1 VPEARPEPGRRESPP
16 FSRETLHFVQG
27 DVFSD
32 GIQSRAAT
40 GALLLLHKIGYTFPR
55 LIETMTTQIRN
66 FCIIAH
72 VDHGKSTLADRLLQ
86 LTGTISDREMTEQV
100 LDTMD
105 LEREKGVTIKASAVR
120 MNYKASDGVEYEL
133 NLIDTPGHVDF
144 GYEVS
149 RALYACEGAV
159 LVVDAT
165 QGIEAQTLANLY
177 SAIEANLE
185 IIPVINKTDLP
196 SARPDEVAED
206 VGSLLGVEPESVI
219 QISAKAGLNVES
231 VLEAIVEKVPP
242 PADKNEAPLRALI
255 FDSHYDSYKGVIA
268 YIRVIEGEI
277 KAGETLRMMATRVDM
292 KPVEIGIFSP
302 VMKPVKSLSAGEV
315 GYIATG
321 LKTVHECRV
330 GDTVTHPAGA
340 AATEPLPGYRHPK
353 PMVFAGIYPVDA
365 DDYSDLREALDKLQ
379 LNDASLVFQPET
391 SQALGFGFRAGFLGL
406 FHMEI
411 IQERIEREYEM
422 NVLFTA
428 PSVEYEVLLI
438 DNSTLLIDSPAEL
451 PDESKIVEIRE
462 PWMNI
467 EIITPTDYYGPIM
480 ELVTRRRG
488 EFKGPEYPAPHRVQ
502 LNYTIPLSELIVG
515 FFDELK
521 SRTKGYAS
529 LDYQFAEYRPDKLQ
543 KLEILVNGEPVDS
556 LASIVHEKD
565 AYHRGQRFITKLKSI
580 IPRQLFDVAIQ
591 ASSGGRVISRANV
604 KATRKDVLAKCYGGD
619 ITRKKKLLEKQKK
632 GKKRLKM
639 VGNVEIPQDAFMAVL
654 KLDEE

>member
-1 VPEARPEPGRRESPP
+1 
-16 FSRETLHFVQG
+16 
-27 DVFSD
+27 
-32 GIQSRAAT
+32 
-40 GALLLLHKIGYTFPR
+40 
-55 LIETMTTQIRN
+55 MTDHIRN

-86 LTGTISDREMTEQV
+86 LTGTISERDMSAQV
-100 LDTMD
+100 LDNMD

-120 MNYKASDGVEYEL
+120 MYYNAKDNQKYEI

-149 RALYACEGAV
+149 RALKACEGAV

-177 SAIEANLE
+177 QALDADLT
-185 IIPVINKTDLP
+185 IIPVINKIDLP

-206 VGSLLGVEPESVI
+206 VGALLGIDPDSVLTV
-219 QISAKAGLNVES
+219 SAKEGINVDQI
-231 VLEAIVEKVPP
+231 LEAIVTRVPP
-242 PADKNEAPLRALI
+242 PKDADDAPLRALV
-255 FDSHYDSYKGVIA
+255 FDSHYDSYKGVVA
-268 YIRVIEGEI
+268 YVRVFEGSF
-277 KAGETLRMMATRVDM
+277 KTTDVLHLFATQADM
-292 KPVEIGIFSP
+292 KPVEIGIFAP
-302 VMKPVKSLSAGEV
+302 GMKAVQTLGSGEV

-321 LKTVHECRV
+321 FKTVHECRV
-330 GDTVTHPAGA
+330 GDTITRTSQPAPS
-340 AATEPLPGYRHPK
+340 PLAGYQHPK
-353 PMVFAGIYPVDA
+353 PMVFAGIYPVEA
-365 DDYSDLREALDKLQ
+365 DDYPELRESLEKLQ
-379 LNDASLVFQPET
+379 LNDASLTYQPET

-411 IQERIEREYEM
+411 IQERIEREY
-422 NVLFTA
+422 NLDVLFTA
-428 PSVEYEVLLI
+428 PSVEYEVLMI
-438 DNSTLLIDSPAEL
+438 DDEVIPVDSPAEL
-451 PDESKIVEIRE
+451 PDESKVVEIRE

-480 ELVTRRRG
+480 ELVTKKRG
-488 EFKGPEYPAPHRVQ
+488 IFKQQEYPAPHRVQ
-502 LNYTIPLSELIVG
+502 LDFEIPLSEIIIG

-529 LDYQFAEYRPDKLQ
+529 LDYQFLEYRVDELQ
-543 KLEILVNGEPVDS
+543 KLEILVNGEPLDA
-556 LASIVHEKD
+556 LAAIVHKKD
-565 AYHRGQRFITKLKSI
+565 AFHKGQRLITKLKDL
-580 IPRQLFDVAIQ
+580 IPRQLYDVAVQ
-591 ASSGGRVISRANV
+591 AAAGGRVISRANV

>member
-1 VPEARPEPGRRESPP
+1 
-16 FSRETLHFVQG
+16 
-27 DVFSD
+27 
-32 GIQSRAAT
+32 
-40 GALLLLHKIGYTFPR
+40 
-55 LIETMTTQIRN
+55 MTKYIRN

-86 LTGTISDREMTEQV
+86 LTGTISERDMTAQV
-100 LDTMD
+100 LDSMD

-120 MNYKASDGVEYEL
+120 MNYRAQDGNDYEL

-149 RALYACEGAV
+149 RALNACEGAV

-177 SAIEANLE
+177 QALNADLAIV
-185 IIPVINKTDLP
+185 PVINKIDLP

-206 VGSLLGVEPESVI
+206 VASLLGVAPESVLE
-219 QISAKAGLNVES
+219 ISAKEGKNVEAA
-231 VLEAIVEKVPP
+231 LEAIVEKVPP
-242 PADKNEAPLRALI
+242 PKDESEKPLRALI

-268 YIRVIEGEI
+268 YVRVVEG
-277 KAGETLRMMATRVDM
+277 KVRPTETLRMMATRADM
-292 KPVEIGIFSP
+292 KPIEIGIFAPS
-302 VMKPVKSLSAGEV
+302 MKPVTELRAGEV

-330 GDTVTHPAGA
+330 GDTLTQAANPASTA
-340 AATEPLPGYRHPK
+340 LPGYQHPK

-365 DDYSDLREALDKLQ
+365 DQYSDLREALDKLQ
-379 LNDASLVFQPET
+379 LNDASLTFEPET

-411 IQERIEREYEM
+411 IQERIEREFDLD
-422 NVLFTA
+422 VLFTA
-428 PSVEYEVLLI
+428 PSVEYEVLTH
-438 DNSTLLIDSPAEL
+438 DGETVRVDSPAEL
-451 PDESKIVEIRE
+451 PDEGLIAEVRE

-480 ELVTRRRG
+480 ELVTKRRG
-488 EFKGPEYPAPHRVQ
+488 VYKQQQYPAPHRVQ
-502 LNYTIPLSELIVG
+502 LDFQIPLAELIVD
-515 FFDELK
+515 FFDDLK
-521 SRTKGYAS
+521 SRTRGYAS

-543 KLEILVNGEPVDS
+543 KLEILVNGEPVDA
-556 LASIVHEKD
+556 LAAIVHERD
-565 AYHRGQRFITKLKSI
+565 AYHKGQRLITKLKEI

-591 ASSGGRVISRANV
+591 AAAGGRVISRANV
-604 KATRKDVLAKCYGGD
+604 KAARKDVLAKCYGGD

-632 GKKRLKM
+632 GKRRLKM
-639 VGNVEIPQDAFMAVL
+639 VGNVEIPQEAFMAVL
-654 KLDEE
+654 QLGDE

>member
-1 VPEARPEPGRRESPP
+1 
-16 FSRETLHFVQG
+16 
-27 DVFSD
+27 
-32 GIQSRAAT
+32 
-40 GALLLLHKIGYTFPR
+40 
-55 LIETMTTQIRN
+55 
-66 FCIIAH
+66 
-72 VDHGKSTLADRLLQ
+72 
-86 LTGTISDREMTEQV
+86 
-100 LDTMD
+100 
-105 LEREKGVTIKASAVR
+105 
-120 MNYKASDGVEYEL
+120 MNYTAADGVEYEL

-185 IIPVINKTDLP
+185 IIPVINKIDLP

-206 VGSLLGVEPESVI
+206 VGSLLGVGPETVI
-219 QISAKAGLNVES
+219 QISAKAGKNIEA
-231 VLEAIVEKVPP
+231 VLEEIVEKVPAP
-242 PADKNEAPLRALI
+242 SVENEAALRALV

-268 YIRVIEGEI
+268 YVRVVEGEI
-277 KAGETLRMMATRVDM
+277 KAAETLRMMATKVDM

-302 VMKPVKSLSAGEV
+302 GMKPVKSLSAGEV

-321 LKTVHECRV
+321 LKTVHDCRV
-330 GDTVTHPAGA
+330 GDTITHPSAPA
-340 AATEPLPGYRHPK
+340 SAPLHGYRTPK

-365 DDYSDLREALDKLQ
+365 DDYSDLRDALDKLQ
-379 LNDASLVFQPET
+379 LNDASLIFQPET

-411 IQERIEREYEM
+411 IQERIEREYEL

-438 DNSTLLIDSPAEL
+438 DNSTVLIDSPAEL

-467 EIITPTDYYGPIM
+467 EVITPTDYYGPIM
-480 ELVTRRRG
+480 DLVTKRRG
-488 EFKGPEYPAPHRVQ
+488 EFNGQEYPAPHRVQ
-502 LNYTIPLSELIVG
+502 LNYVIPLSELIVD

-543 KLEILVNGEPVDS
+543 KLEILVNGEPVDA

-565 AYHRGQRFITKLKSI
+565 AYHKGQRFITKLKSI

-639 VGNVEIPQDAFMAVL
+639 IGNVEIPQDAFMAVL
-654 KLDEE
+654 KLDDE

>member
-1 VPEARPEPGRRESPP
+1 
-16 FSRETLHFVQG
+16 
-27 DVFSD
+27 
-32 GIQSRAAT
+32 
-40 GALLLLHKIGYTFPR
+40 
-55 LIETMTTQIRN
+55 MTDHIRN

-86 LTGTISDREMTEQV
+86 LTGAISEREMTAQV

-120 MNYKASDGVEYEL
+120 MYYTAKDNQKYEI

-149 RALYACEGAV
+149 RALKACEGAV

-177 SAIEANLE
+177 QALDADLT
-185 IIPVINKTDLP
+185 IIPVINKIDLP

-206 VGSLLGVEPESVI
+206 VGSLLGVAPESVLRV
-219 QISAKAGLNVES
+219 SAKEGVNVDQI
-231 VLEAIVEKVPP
+231 LEAIVTRVPP
-242 PADKNEAPLRALI
+242 PKDLDDEPLRALV

-268 YIRVIEGEI
+268 YIRVVEGSF
-277 KAGETLRMMATRVDM
+277 KHNDVLRMFSTREEM
-292 KPVEIGIFSP
+292 RPVEIGIFAP
-302 VMKPVKSLSAGEV
+302 NMKPTDSLGSGEV

-321 LKTVHECRV
+321 FKTVHECRV
-330 GDTVTHPAGA
+330 GDTITRALQPASN
-340 AATEPLPGYRHPK
+340 PLPGYQTPK
-353 PMVFAGIYPVDA
+353 PMVFAGIYPVEA
-365 DDYSDLREALDKLQ
+365 DDYPELRDSLEKLQ
-379 LNDASLVFQPET
+379 LNDASLTYQPET

-411 IQERIEREYEM
+411 IQERIEREY
-422 NVLFTA
+422 NLDVLFTA
-428 PSVEYEVLLI
+428 PSVEYQVLMI
-438 DNSTLLIDSPAEL
+438 DNSVVPVDSPAEL
-451 PDESKIVEIRE
+451 PDESKIVEVRE
-462 PWMNI
+462 PWMTI

-480 ELVTRRRG
+480 DIVTKRRG
-488 EFKGPEYPAPHRVQ
+488 IFKKQEYPAPSRVQ
-502 LNYTIPLSELIVG
+502 LDFEIPLSEIIID
-515 FFDELK
+515 FFDDLK

-529 LDYQFAEYRPDKLQ
+529 LDYQFLEYRPDELQ
-543 KLEILVNGEPVDS
+543 KLEILVNGEPLDA
-556 LASIVHEKD
+556 LATIVHQKD
-565 AYHRGQRFITKLKSI
+565 AYHKGQRLITKLKDL
-580 IPRQLFDVAIQ
+580 IPRQLYDVAVQ
-591 ASSGGRVISRANV
+591 ASSGGRIISRANV

-654 KLDEE
+654 KLNEE

>member
-1 VPEARPEPGRRESPP
+1 
-16 FSRETLHFVQG
+16 
-27 DVFSD
+27 
-32 GIQSRAAT
+32 
-40 GALLLLHKIGYTFPR
+40 
-55 LIETMTTQIRN
+55 MTDHIRN

-86 LTGTISDREMTEQV
+86 LTGTISERDMSEQM

-120 MNYKASDGVEYEL
+120 MYYTARDNLKYEL

-149 RALYACEGAV
+149 RALKACEGAV

-177 SAIEANLE
+177 QALDADLT
-185 IIPVINKTDLP
+185 IIPVINKIDLP

-206 VGSLLGVEPESVI
+206 VGSLLGIDPLDVI
-219 QISAKAGLNVES
+219 QVSAKEGVNVDQI
-231 VLEAIVEKVPP
+231 LEAIVTRVPP
-242 PADKNEAPLRALI
+242 PKDADSSPLRALI

-268 YIRVIEGEI
+268 YIRVFEGSFKSTEI
-277 KAGETLRMMATRVDM
+277 LHMFATQADM
-292 KPVEIGIFSP
+292 KPVEIGIFAP
-302 VMKPVKSLSAGEV
+302 GMKPVQTLGSGEV

-321 LKTVHECRV
+321 FKTVHECRV
-330 GDTVTHPAGA
+330 GDTITRTAAPAV
-340 AATEPLPGYRHPK
+340 EPLPGYRTPK

-365 DDYSDLREALDKLQ
+365 DDHSNLRESLDKLQ
-379 LNDASLVFQPET
+379 LNDASLTFQPET

-411 IQERIEREYEM
+411 IQERIEREYDLD
-422 NVLFTA
+422 VLFTA
-428 PSVEYEVLLI
+428 PSVEYEVVMHDGTVLI
-438 DNSTLLIDSPAEL
+438 VDSPADL
-451 PDESKIVEIRE
+451 PDEGGIAEVRE

-480 ELVTRRRG
+480 ELVTKRRG
-488 EFKGPEYPAPHRVQ
+488 IFKQQEYPAPHRVQ
-502 LNYTIPLSELIVG
+502 LDYEIPLSEIIVN
-515 FFDELK
+515 FFDDLK

-529 LDYQFAEYRPDKLQ
+529 LDYQFLEYRPDKLQ
-543 KLEILVNGEPVDS
+543 KLEILVNGDPVDA
-556 LASIVHEKD
+556 LAAIVHEKD
-565 AYHRGQRFITKLKSI
+565 AYHKGQRLITRLKEL

-591 ASSGGRVISRANV
+591 AAAGGRVISRANV

-654 KLDEE
+654 KLEEE